1 MTSSTS
7 FCPSGE
13 SQQRAGVRDERDI
26 CLIDHP
32 ARAVLELLGLK
43 PGEVL
48 LDIGCGDGSL
58 SEQLQH
64 GGNQVVG
71 FDNDP
76 SLVSAARA
84 RGLEVR
90 HGNAEQLYFYQEFD
104 AVLSYDALHWMPRS
118 DQVAIG
124 IYEALKPGG
133 RFVGEFAGAGH
144 QKILRRALRDS
155 LARRSLDFEVAD
167 QLYLPTAGAYQR
179 VLENAGFHVSSIHW
193 FEHPVTLDCSIAQ
206 WLQRFGARYLALL
219 PAESQDT
226 FLNEVTEELAADCL
240 DSNNQ
245 WTLDCTCLRFKA
257 EKK

>member
-1 MTSSTS
+1 M
-7 FCPSGE
+7 
-13 SQQRAGVRDERDI
+13 QDERDI
-26 CLIDHP
+26 RLIDHP
-32 ARAVLELLGLK
+32 VRAVLELLAPR
-43 PGEVL
+43 PGERL
-48 LDIGCGDGSL
+48 LDIGCGDGRL
-58 SEQLQH
+58 SEQLQRY
-64 GGNQVVG
+64 GNQVVG
-71 FDNDP
+71 FDNDLN
-76 SLVSAARA
+76 LVSAARA

-104 AVLSYDALHWMPRS
+104 AVLSYDALHWMQRS

-155 LARRSLDFEVAD
+155 LTRRSLDFEIAD

-179 VLENAGFHVSSIHW
+179 VLEDTGFHVSSIHW
-193 FEHPVTLDCSIAQ
+193 FERPTPLDCSITQ
-206 WLQRFGARYLALL
+206 WLKMFGGRYLALL
-219 PAESQDT
+219 PSESQEA
-226 FLNEVTEELAADCL
+226 FLNEVAEELAADYL

-257 EKK
+257 EKR

>member
-7 FCPSGE
+7 FCQSGE
-13 SQQRAGVRDERDI
+13 SQQRGAARDERDI
-26 CLIDHP
+26 HFTDHT
-32 ARAVLELLGLK
+32 ARAILELLAPK
-43 PGEVL
+43 PGELL
-48 LDIGCGDGSL
+48 LDIGCGDGYL
-58 SEQLQH
+58 SEQLQRDGH
-64 GGNQVVG
+64 QVVG

-76 SLVSAARA
+76 GLVSAARS

-104 AVLSYDALHWMPRS
+104 AVLSYDALHWMQRS

-179 VLENAGFHVSSIHW
+179 VLENAGFHVNSIHW
-193 FEHPVTLDCSIAQ
+193 FERPVPLDCSIAQ
-206 WLQRFGARYLALL
+206 WLQRFGAHYLALL
-219 PAESQDT
+219 PVESQDA
-226 FLNEVTEELAADCL
+226 FLNEVTEELTDDFL
-240 DSNNQ
+240 DSNGQ

>member
-13 SQQRAGVRDERDI
+13 LQQRSALRDEHDI
-26 CLIDHP
+26 RLTDHCT
-32 ARAVLELLGLK
+32 RAVLELLALK

-48 LDIGCGDGSL
+48 LDIGCGDGHL
-58 SEQLQH
+58 SEQLQRY
-64 GGNQVVG
+64 GNQVVG
-71 FDNDP
+71 FDSDP

-84 RGLEVR
+84 RGLEAR

-104 AVLSYDALHWMPRS
+104 AVLSYDALHWMQRS
-118 DQVAIG
+118 DQVAVG

-133 RFVGEFAGAGH
+133 RFVGEFAGAEH
-144 QKILRRALRDS
+144 QTVLRRALRDS

-167 QLYLPTAGAYQR
+167 QLYLPTAGAYQQ
-179 VLENAGFHVSSIHW
+179 VLENAGFHVSAIHW

-206 WLQRFGARYLALL
+206 WLQMFGSRYLALL
-219 PAESQDT
+219 PSESQEA
-226 FLNEVTEELAADCL
+226 FLNEVSEELTADLL
-240 DSNNQ
+240 DSNGQ
-245 WTLDCTCLRFKA
+245 WTLDCTRLRFKA

>member
-1 MTSSTS
+1 M
-7 FCPSGE
+7 
-13 SQQRAGVRDERDI
+13 RDEGDI
-26 CLIDHP
+26 RLIDHP
-32 ARAVLELLGLK
+32 ARAFLDLLAPM
-43 PGEVL
+43 PGELL
-48 LDIGCGDGSL
+48 LDIGCGDGQL
-58 SEQLQH
+58 GEQLQR
-64 GGNQVVG
+64 GGNPVVG
-71 FDNDP
+71 FDNDL
-76 SLVSAARA
+76 SRVSAARA

-104 AVLSYDALHWMPRS
+104 AVLSYDALHWMQRP

-155 LARRSLDFEVAD
+155 LARRSLDFELAD

-193 FEHPVTLDCSIAQ
+193 FERPTPLDGSIGQ
-206 WLQRFGARYLALL
+206 WLKMFGGRYLALL
-219 PAESQDT
+219 PAESRDA
-226 FLNEVTEELAADCL
+226 FLNELTEELAADFL
-240 DSNNQ
+240 DNNGQ

>member
-13 SQQRAGVRDERDI
+13 SQQKETLRDEHGVH
-26 CLIDHP
+26 LP
-32 ARAVLELLGLK
+32 PTTAREVLELLAPK
-43 PGEVL
+43 PGELL
-48 LDIGCGDGSL
+48 LDVGCGDGYL
-58 SEQLQH
+58 SEQLQRR
-64 GGNQVVG
+64 GNQVVG
-71 FDNDP
+71 FDNDL
-76 SLVSAARA
+76 SLVAAARS

-104 AVLSYDALHWMPRS
+104 AVLSHDALHWMQRP

-133 RFVGEFAGAGH
+133 RFVGECAGAGH

-179 VLENAGFHVSSIHW
+179 VLENAGFHVNSIHW
-193 FEHPVTLDCSIAQ
+193 FERPVTLDCSISQ
-206 WLQRFGARYLALL
+206 WLQRFGGRYLALL
-219 PAESQDT
+219 PVESQEA
-226 FLNEVTEELAADCL
+226 FLNEVSEELAADFL

-245 WTLDCTCLRFKA
+245 WTLDCTCLRFRA

>member
-1 MTSSTS
+1 MTSSTF
-7 FCPSGE
+7 FCPSGGP
-13 SQQRAGVRDERDI
+13 QQWEALQDERDI
-26 CLIDHP
+26 RLTDHP
-32 ARAVLELLGLK
+32 ARAVFELLAPK
-43 PGEVL
+43 PGELL
-48 LDIGCGDGSL
+48 LDIGCGDGYL
-58 SEQLQH
+58 TAQLQQCA
-64 GGNQVVG
+64 GQVVG

-104 AVLSYDALHWMPRS
+104 AVVSYDALHWMQRS

-144 QKILRRALRDS
+144 QRILRRALRDS

-179 VLENAGFHVSSIHW
+179 VLENAGFHVSAIHW
-193 FEHPVTLDCSIAQ
+193 FECPVTLDCSIGQ
-206 WLQRFGARYLALL
+206 WLQMFGGRYLALL
-219 PAESQDT
+219 PAESQDA
-226 FLNEVTEELAADCL
+226 FLNEVTEELAADFL
-240 DSNNQ
+240 DSNGQ
-245 WTLDCTCLRFKA
+245 WTLDCTRLRFKA

>member
-1 MTSSTS
+1 
-7 FCPSGE
+7 
-13 SQQRAGVRDERDI
+13 VRDERDI

-32 ARAVLELLGLK
+32 ATAVLKLLDLK
-43 PGEVL
+43 PGELL
-48 LDIGCGDGSL
+48 LDIGCGDGNL

-64 GGNQVVG
+64 CGNQVVG

-118 DQVAIG
+118 DQVATG

-206 WLQRFGARYLALL
+206 WLQQFGARYLALL

-226 FLNEVTEELAADCL
+226 FLNEVTEELAADFL